1 MAKLT
6 DLERAVTRPAT
17 QYTDSAWGAEPDEPL
32 HLFPRA
38 LRRTLLELDVPHD
51 LADAIVDTGEGGKGD
66 GGKRVGGKGG
76 GGKGKRK
83 R

>member
-6 DLERAVTRPAT
+6 YLERAVTRPAT
-17 QYTDSAWGAEPDEPL
+17 QYTKPAWGAQPGEPK

-38 LRRTLLELDVPHD
+38 LRRTLLELGVPQDVASA
-51 LADAIVDTGEGGKGD
+51 LVQSRE
-66 GGKRVGGKGG
+66 GGKGG